1 MRGLENHQES
11 LMKIE
16 TTASGKVFF
25 SGEYMAL
32 EGGRAII
39 LSTPQSAKVSI
50 SENNETNNVLFSSMS
65 DHSYPFLIDEEMKIV
80 WLEEDPMHLG
90 SILNEAVNQFN
101 TNFSG
106 KSVSIDTSEFFYE
119 ERKIGIG
126 SSAAVSVALT
136 KALNKLLGL
145 RLEPKAMIDH
155 ARQIHNRSQDST
167 GSGFDIIASFVK
179 ERALSCQLLDHERY
193 EYEKIKLPE
202 AIKVFAVVNNAC
214 SQTSEMINRYKA
226 AKNRFGDYFSN
237 HAPKMKSELD
247 RLHDAILKKD
257 SSRIMNHL
265 SRYNESLVEMDN
277 KFSLGIFDHHHD
289 FINLAK
295 DEGLFYKPSG
305 SGGGDLGLLIS
316 DDKIR
321 LDEICKELI
330 SKGLYLFEV

>member
-1 MRGLENHQES
+1 MRGLEDHQES

-50 SENNETNNVLFSSMS
+50 SENNETNNILFSSMS
-65 DHSYPFLIDEEMKIV
+65 DHSYPFLIDEEMQIA

-90 SILNEAVNQFN
+90 SVLNEAVNQFN
-101 TNFSG
+101 RSFSG
-106 KSVSIDTSEFFYE
+106 KSISIDTSEFFYK

-145 RLEPKAMIDH
+145 KLGVKAMIDH
-155 ARQIHNRSQDST
+155 SKQIHNRSQDST
-167 GSGFDIIASFVK
+167 GSGFDVIASFLK

-193 EYEKIKLPE
+193 VYEKIKLPE

-226 AKNRFGDYFSN
+226 AKNKFGDYFSN
-237 HAPKMKSELD
+237 HATKMKSELD

-257 SSRIMNHL
+257 PILIMDYL

-289 FINLAK
+289 FIKLAK
-295 DEGLFYKPSG
+295 NESIFYKPSG

-316 DDKIR
+316 DDKMR
-321 LDEICKELI
+321 LDKICKELI
-330 SKGLYLFEV
+330 SKGHYLFEI

>member
-1 MRGLENHQES
+1 
-11 LMKIE
+11 MKIE

-39 LSTPQSAKVSI
+39 LSTTQSVKVSI
-50 SENNETNNVLFSSMS
+50 SENNETNNILFSSMS
-65 DHSYPFLIDEEMKIV
+65 DRSYPFLIDEEMKIV
-80 WLEEDPMHLG
+80 WLEEDPMRLG

-101 TNFSG
+101 RNFSG
-106 KSVSIDTSEFFYE
+106 KSISIDTSDFFYE

-145 RLEPKAMIDH
+145 KLGTKAMIDH
-155 ARQIHNRSQDST
+155 SKQIHNRSQDST

-193 EYEKIKLPE
+193 EYQKIKFPE

-226 AKNRFGDYFSN
+226 AKNKFGDYFSN

-257 SSRIMNHL
+257 PILIMDYL
-265 SRYNESLVEMDN
+265 IRYNESLVEMDN
-277 KFSLGIFDHHHD
+277 KFSLGVFDHHHD
-289 FINLAK
+289 FISLAK
-295 DEGLFYKPSG
+295 DKGIFYKPSG

-321 LDEICKELI
+321 LDKICKELT
-330 SKGLYLFEV
+330 SKGLYLFEI